1 MKVFE
6 KPKLKLSEEEIVFI
20 NEYIILVFVLF
31 DLFLIF
37 SIVKKK

>member
-20 NEYIILVFVLF
+20 NLILIYLK
-31 DLFLIF
+31 IKG
-37 SIVKKK
+37 KKLN

>member
-20 NEYIILVFVLF
+20 NLILIYLK
-31 DLFLIF
+31 IKG
-37 SIVKKK
+37 KKQN